1 LTDHRSPPPP
11 AEGCL
16 CQPYPS
22 SQKGGTIIAESV
34 VSFEEHERL
43 LRNGGYRPTGC
54 LRCGQCVHIHDFRV
68 RVLAGHPREVTEVAV
83 FRCAD
88 RDRCG
93 AVIRV
98 LPALL
103 ARRLWRCWSTVERA
117 VASTLDGGEERIAAR
132 AVPPRTVRRW
142 QARLLSSAATLVV
155 VLGTAGEAVPS
166 LRAVSTA
173 TGLGATRAE
182 LVTQYGERGE
192 PAPRRGHRLE
202 AVAAVIHR
210 LEPGVR
216 LM

>member
-34 VSFEEHERL
+34 VSFEAHERL
-43 LRNGGYRPTGC
+43 LRDGGYRPAGC

-103 ARRLWRCWSTVERA
+103 ARRLWRCWSTVEQA
-117 VASTLDGGEERIAAR
+117 VASTLDGAEERTAR
-132 AVPPRTVRRW
+132 EVAPRTVRRW

-155 VLGTAGEAVPS
+155 VLGAASEAVPS
-166 LRAVSTA
+166 LGAVATA

-182 LVTQYGERGE
+182 LVTEYEGRVE
-192 PAPRRGHRLE
+192 PVPRRGHRLE